1 MTFNLS
7 RHRSWWKEHGP
18 GCLREEAATA
28 GLGAMHGKSLV
39 VDAGCATVYSYMEA
53 LHSGL
58 QILLAV
64 SVASG
69 TQAVG
74 LFYLGAESGPFL
86 YTKVSASIS
95 CKK

>member
-1 MTFNLS
+1 
-7 RHRSWWKEHGP
+7 
-18 GCLREEAATA
+18 
-28 GLGAMHGKSLV
+28 
-39 VDAGCATVYSYMEA
+39 MEA

-64 SVASG
+64 SVVSG

-74 LFYLGAESGPFL
+74 LFYLGAETGPFL
-86 YTKVSASIS
+86 YTKVSDSIS